1 MRPTTPASDLATV
14 LVTGFEPFDKAAL
27 NPSWEIARA
36 LDGRVLAGGARVV
49 AVQLPCVFGDALAAL
64 DAALAQHQ
72 PTVVIAL
79 GLAGGR
85 TALSIER
92 VAINVDD
99 ARIADN
105 AGKQPIDAAV
115 VAQAPVAYFA
125 RLPIKHAVDAVRK
138 AGVPAEVSNT
148 AGTFVCNHVFYGLM
162 HRLHTVPA
170 LAQVRGGFVHVPYLP
185 EMAAALPGA
194 PSMDLATQVRGME
207 ALLNAVLAHDPQQQ
221 DLQLSAGQLH

>member
-1 MRPTTPASDLATV
+1 MAAVLPRLPLLRLLPRRAATMLKLEQRPQASRFWTFGSPVLALLITV
-14 LVTGFEPFDKAAL
+14 LIGVGLFVLLGKDPVKGLQAFFWEPIKSGYALGELTMKATPL
-27 NPSWEIARA
+27 
-36 LDGRVLAGGARVV
+36 LL
-49 AVQLPCVFGDALAAL
+49 
-64 DAALAQHQ
+64 
-72 PTVVIAL
+72 IAL

-105 AGKQPIDAAV
+105 AGQQPIDVAV
-115 VAQAPVAYFA
+115 TPDGPAAYFA
-125 RLPIKHAVDAVRK
+125 RLPIKQAVTAMRA

-162 HRLHTVPA
+162 HRLNTVPA
-170 LAQVRGGFVHVPYLP
+170 WAQTRGGFVHVPYLP

-194 PSMDLATQVRGME
+194 PSMA
-207 ALLNAVLAHDPQQQ
+207 AA
-221 DLQLSAGQLH
+221 

>member
-1 MRPTTPASDLATV
+1 MTDTTV
-14 LVTGFEPFDKAAL
+14 LVLGFEPFDKAPL
-27 NPSWEIARA
+27 NPAWEVARR
-36 LDGRVLAGGARVV
+36 LDGNTIDGARV
-49 AVQLPCVFGDALAAL
+49 AGVQLPCVFGKALDAL
-64 DAALAQHQ
+64 DAALQQHQ
-72 PTVVIAL
+72 PSLVIAL

-105 AGKQPIDAAV
+105 AGQQPIDVAV
-115 VAQAPVAYFA
+115 TPDGPAAYFA
-125 RLPIKHAVDAVRK
+125 RLPIKQAVTAMRA

-148 AGTFVCNHVFYGLM
+148 AGTFVCNHVFYGLN
-162 HRLHTVPA
+162 TVPA
-170 LAQVRGGFVHVPYLP
+170 WAQTRGGFVHVPYLP

-194 PSMDLATQVRGME
+194 PSMAVETQCKGIE
-207 ALLNAVLAHDPQQQ
+207 ALIAAVLRHDPQQQ